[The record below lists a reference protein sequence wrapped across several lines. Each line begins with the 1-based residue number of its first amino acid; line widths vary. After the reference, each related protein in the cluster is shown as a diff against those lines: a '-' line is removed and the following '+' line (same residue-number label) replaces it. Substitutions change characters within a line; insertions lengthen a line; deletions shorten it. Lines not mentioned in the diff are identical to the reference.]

1 MTAIAIVENLS
12 IITVGLENG
21 VVLLI
26 RGDRHNKIGVIYED
40 STPITGLAI
49 VNKGS
54 SPFMYVVS
62 YNSISTVSLVSGKN
76 PPMIL
81 DDGIGCEIGNSLL
94 TPKNYPEEMVLARK
108 EALYFYGKDGRGPCF
123 IITGDKT
130 IVLWYRSY
138 LVVVT
143 IVPTLETLDSEGVSA
158 ISPLPSVSPTATL
171 LPFGSTIQGG
181 TILSIYDLKTKLI
194 AYQASF
200 GDETFDKKRGQNVGE
215 EIIRVLAGPSE
226 LFVVTKSNK
235 VIVLILIYRYSV

>member
-1 MTAIAIVENLS
+1 M
-12 IITVGLENG
+12 GLENG

-26 RGDRHNKIGVIYED
+26 KGDKHNKISVIYED

-49 VNKGS
+49 VNTGTT
-54 SPFMYVVS
+54 PFMYVVS
-62 YNSISTVSLVSGKN
+62 YNGISTVSLASGKE
-76 PPMIL
+76 PPIIL

-108 EALYFYGKDGRGPCF
+108 EALYFYGKEGRGPCF
-123 IITGDKT
+123 ILTGEKT

-143 IVPTLETLDSEGVSA
+143 ILPILDSES
-158 ISPLPSVSPTATL
+158 ISPLSPNPSLSPTSTL

-181 TILSIYDLKTKLI
+181 TVLSIYDLKTKLI
-194 AYQASF
+194 AFRSSF
-200 GDETFDKKRGQNVGE
+200 GEEIFDPKRGQNVGE
-215 EIIRVLAGPSE
+215 EIILVLAGPCE

-235 VIVLILIYRYSV
+235 VIAIIVNF